1 MKISTR
7 INGRVTSVKLK
18 NSICALHYL
27 ILGSDN
33 SIYEHC
39 LDTCH
44 TFIGDWRGDTGRG
57 LSGYVGDRMI
67 KEIVDSND
75 LTNSYKEAL
84 ECLQDH

>member
-18 NSICALHYL
+18 DSICALHYL
-27 ILGSDN
+27 ILGSDER
-33 SIYEHC
+33 IYEHC

-44 TFIGDWRGDTGRG
+44 TLIGKWRGDSARG
-57 LSGYVGDRMI
+57 LSTYISDKMI
-67 KEIVDSND
+67 EEIIQSND
-75 LTNSYKEAL
+75 LLLAYQEAL